1 MTGFPVL
8 ELTGSA
14 PDTLEADLAVP
25 TADADPLGLLAD
37 AGLGWLVE
45 HVDFLREPLDWLSGH
60 ADRFEDAVAT
70 WKQVATTLDGIV
82 RRRAGGGRLTAEIAG
97 MSRLCVDVAAH
108 VAEVG
113 AITAAIRGVFR
124 DVVALFVQEVFGNAT
139 VALAASD
146 ITAGGS
152 LPEFAAWAVGRGAVV
167 LDRVNRRL
175 AEVVRVMVRILGAL
189 KALFGK
195 ARDMLKAI
203 TRFGE

>member
-1 MTGFPVL
+1 VTGFPVL

-14 PDTLEADLAVP
+14 PDALEDDLGVP
-25 TADADPLGLLAD
+25 TADVDPLGLLAA

-60 ADRFEDAVAT
+60 GERFEDAVAT
-70 WKQVATTLDGIV
+70 WRQVGATLDGIV
-82 RRRAGGGRLTAEIAG
+82 RRRAGGGWLTAEIAG
-97 MSRLCVDVAAH
+97 MGRLCLDVAAH

-124 DVVALFVQEVFGNAT
+124 DVIALYVREVLGNAT
-139 VALAASD
+139 VALAASE
-146 ITAGGS
+146 ITSGGS

-167 LDRVNRRL
+167 LERVNRGL
-175 AEVVRVMVRILGAL
+175 ADLARVMTRILAAL

-195 ARDMLKAI
+195 ARDMLNAI
-203 TRFGE
+203 TRSGE

>member
-14 PDTLEADLAVP
+14 PDELEADLGVP
-25 TADADPLGLLAD
+25 TADVDPLGLLTD

-45 HVDFLREPLDWLSGH
+45 HVDFLREPLDWLAGH
-60 ADRFEDAVAT
+60 GDRFEDVVAT

-82 RRRAGGGRLTAEIAG
+82 RRRAGGGWLTAEIAA
-97 MSRLCVDVAAH
+97 MSRLCVDVASH
-108 VAEVG
+108 VAEVS
-113 AITAAIRGVFR
+113 AITAAIRDVFR
-124 DVVALFVQEVFGNAT
+124 DVIALYVREVLGNAT
-139 VALAASD
+139 VALAASE
-146 ITAGGS
+146 ITSGGS

-167 LDRVNRRL
+167 LDRINRRL
-175 AEVVRVMVRILGAL
+175 ADVVRVVVRILGAL

>member
-8 ELTGSA
+8 ELTGST
-14 PDTLEADLAVP
+14 PDALEAHLGVP
-25 TADADPLGLLAD
+25 GADADPLGLLAD

-45 HVDFLREPLDWLSGH
+45 HVDFLREPLDWLAGH
-60 ADRFEDAVAT
+60 GDRFEDAVAT
-70 WKQVATTLDGIV
+70 WRQVATTLDGIV
-82 RRRAGGGRLTAEIAG
+82 RRRAGGGWLTAEIAG
-97 MSRLCVDVAAH
+97 MSGLCLDVAGH

-124 DVVALFVQEVFGNAT
+124 DVVALFVREVFGNAT
-139 VALAASD
+139 VALAASE
-146 ITAGGS
+146 ITSGGS

-167 LDRVNRRL
+167 LDRINRRL
-175 AEVVRVMVRILGAL
+175 ADLVRVMARILAAL

-203 TRFGE
+203 TRLGE